1 MPHFLPLFPLS
12 LVVYPGEEVRL
23 HIFEARYRQLIEECL
38 EEGTTFGIPVVI
50 DQQAKQIATELE
62 VLSMDRKHQGGEM
75 DVSTRGLH
83 RIDIQEF
90 FRVSPGKL
98 YPGGMVEQ
106 ISDDYTTDPGL
117 QEVVFGLLS
126 QLHQA
131 LGITKQLAK
140 EPSEV
145 QSFLLAHHIGFTLEQ
160 EFELLS
166 IGSESDRL
174 LYMRHH
180 LEQTIPVVLQTER
193 LKAKAKLN
201 GHYKNIVPPEI

>member
-38 EEGTTFGIPVVI
+38 KSGTTFGVPTVI

-62 VLSMDRKHQGGEM
+62 IVSMDRKHKGGEM
-75 DVSTRGLH
+75 DITTRGLH

-98 YPGGMVEQ
+98 YPGGMVEKLP
-106 ISDDYTTDPGL
+106 DDSGTDPGL
-117 QEVVFGLLS
+117 QQIVFELLA

-140 EPSEV
+140 GPTEV
-145 QSFLLAHHIGFTLEQ
+145 HSFLLAHHIGFTLEQ

-166 IGSESDRL
+166 IGAEADRL

-180 LEQTIPVVLQTER
+180 LEQTIPIVLQTER